1 VLFADARSRFHKN
14 LGEIM
19 RGVISALSAQSGFG
33 YLLVRLVS
41 ALILFY
47 SGYNKVFVTG
57 LSGVSGFF
65 EKINMPV
72 PQVTGPF
79 IGLLELIG
87 GALLFVGL
95 FTRYLGVLFTIEF
108 IVATWAKFGP
118 MDQGLKGAEIDL
130 MLLVAGL
137 LFATNGAGKF
147 SLDAVFRRWDA

>member
-1 VLFADARSRFHKN
+1 
-14 LGEIM
+14 M
-19 RGVISALSAQSGFG
+19 RGVISALSGQSAIG
-33 YLLVRLVS
+33 YTLVRLV
-41 ALILFY
+41 AGLILFLA
-47 SGYNKVFVTG
+47 GYNKVFVTG
-57 LSGVSGFF
+57 LSGVAGFF

-95 FTRYLGVLFTIEF
+95 FTRYLGVLFAIEF

-118 MDQGLKGAEIDL
+118 MDQGFGGARLDI

-147 SLDAVFRRWDA
+147 SLDAIFRRWDA